1 MGGRVERD
9 GMEKE
14 VGLVLVPVL
23 ELGFAGLGLGLRG
36 MNDEFHEDVE
46 VLVAYRVVWALYML
60 SWRVD
65 QVGEVVEVVSG
76 VYLSSD
82 AEKKWKMIEG

>member
-9 GMEKE
+9 GMEKG
-14 VGLVLVPVL
+14 VGLGLVPVL
-23 ELGFAGLGLGLRG
+23 GFVGLDLGQRG
-36 MNDEFHEDVE
+36 RNDEFHEDVW
-46 VLVAYRVVWALYML
+46 VLVAYRAVWALYTL

-76 VYLSSD
+76 VYLGSD
-82 AEKKWKMIEG
+82 AEKRRKRIGG

>member
-1 MGGRVERD
+1 MEERVERD

-14 VGLVLVPVL
+14 VGPVLVPVL
-23 ELGFAGLGLGLRG
+23 VIDFVELGLGQKG
-36 MNDEFHEDVE
+36 KNDEFHGVCE
-46 VLVAYRVVWALYML
+46 VLEAYRAVWALYML

-76 VYLSSD
+76 VYLGSD
-82 AEKKWKMIEG
+82 AEKRWMRIGG

>member
-14 VGLVLVPVL
+14 VGLVLVLVI
-23 ELGFAGLGLGLRG
+23 GFVGLGLGLRG
-36 MNDEFHEDVE
+36 KNDEFHEDVG
-46 VLVAYRVVWALYML
+46 VLVVYPGVWALYTL

-76 VYLSSD
+76 VYLGSG
-82 AEKKWKMIEG
+82 AEKRWKMIEG